1 METLLVPNEPFLDQV
16 SEMLADG
23 HLVTIRTKGNSM
35 LPFIRGSRDRVEL
48 ERCDS
53 AEIGDIVLARIPCVG
68 KDKRYR
74 YVLHR
79 IIGIDGTR
87 VTLMGDGNI
96 NGTEHCRLE
105 DISGKVICIINEN
118 GRRKDCRS
126 SKSLR
131 LARMWRKLLPLRRYI
146 LGIYRRLI

>member
-35 LPFIRGSRDRVEL
+35 LPFIRGSRDCVEL
-48 ERCDS
+48 ERCDR
-53 AEIGDIVLARIPCVG
+53 AEVGDIVLARIPCMG
-68 KDKRYR
+68 NERHYR

-79 IIGIDGTR
+79 IIGVDGSR

-96 NGTEHCRLE
+96 KGTEHCRLE
-105 DISGKVICIINEN
+105 DISGKVVCIIKEN

-126 SKSLR
+126 SASFRRAR
-131 LARMWRKLLPLRRYI
+131 LWRRLLPLRKY
-146 LGIYRRLI
+146 LLCIYRRIV